1 MEKKNNKVKNKN
13 TNKKNKA
20 IKTNKKQSESLLEK
34 TQELFTKLEDSIFE
48 DVEEDNNNKSG
59 KFYFSVFEMV
69 CFVIIAILF
78 GIIIGYVIMYTR
90 GNHNDAN
97 LREIT
102 STYNN
107 IVDNYYD
114 KVDKEK
120 LMNGAIQGMVEALGD
135 PYSNYYDENNTDTFN
150 QTVDGSFVGIGVVV
164 VFDGE
169 YNKVVEVN
177 EGQPADK
184 AGMKVDDIIYKI
196 EGSDV
201 KGLYGKKFTD
211 LVRGKKGTPINI
223 TVKRGEEEIDLEI
236 KREIIE
242 ITCVTGNIIEN
253 SDGKI
258 GYIKVDN
265 FSAVSYKQFNKTLK
279 RLEDDGINSL
289 IIDVR
294 NNPGGHLS
302 EVSKVLNLFFDKKTV
317 LYQIQTKKKTKK
329 VYAKTNTSRSYPVVV
344 LVNNSSASASE
355 VLAAA
360 FKEKY
365 KNATIIGQTT
375 YGKGT
380 VQKSQNLTGGT
391 SFKYTTEKWLTP
403 KGKWLNKEGL
413 VPDKIVSPSDEYLNN
428 PVFENDNQL
437 QEAVNV
443 LKESK

>member
-1 MEKKNNKVKNKN
+1 MEKKN
-13 TNKKNKA
+13 TNSKKNDTKKK
-20 IKTNKKQSESLLEK
+20 IVKTSKKQSESLLEK

-48 DVEEDNNNKSG
+48 EVEEDNNNKSG

-69 CFVIIAILF
+69 CFVLISILF

-90 GNHNDAN
+90 GNHNDPN

-102 STYNN
+102 SNN

-114 KVDKEK
+114 KVDKDK
-120 LMNGAIQGMVEALGD
+120 LTNGAIKGMVEALDD
-135 PYSNYYDENNTDTFN
+135 PYSNYYDEDNTDSFN

-169 YNKVVEVN
+169 YNKVIEVN
-177 EGQPADK
+177 EGQPAEK
-184 AGMKVDDIIYKI
+184 AGMQVDDIIYKI
-196 EGSDV
+196 EGTDV

-236 KREIIE
+236 KRDVIE
-242 ITCVTGNIIEN
+242 ITCVTGNTIDN
-253 SDGKI
+253 TDGKI

-265 FSAVSYKQFNKTLK
+265 FSAVSYKQFEKTLK

-302 EVSKVLNLFFDKKTV
+302 EVSKILNLFFDKKTV
-317 LYQIQTKKKTKK
+317 LYQIETKKKTKK
-329 VYAKTNTSRSYPVVV
+329 YYAKTNTSRSYPVVV

-365 KNATIIGQTT
+365 KKATIIGQTT

-380 VQKSQNLTGGT
+380 VQKSQNLSGGT
-391 SFKYTTEKWLTP
+391 SYKYTTEKWLTP
-403 KGKWLNKEGL
+403 KGKWINREGL
-413 VPDKIVSPSDEYLNN
+413 APDIFVQPSEEYTSN

-437 QEAVNV
+437 QEAVNK
-443 LKESK
+443 LKESKK

>member
-13 TNKKNKA
+13 TNTKNKA

-169 YNKVVEVN
+169 YNKVIEVN

-223 TVKRGEEEIDLEI
+223 TVKRGEEEIELEI
-236 KREIIE
+236 KREVIE
-242 ITCVTGNIIEN
+242 ITCVTGNIIDN

-265 FSAVSYKQFNKTLK
+265 FSAVSYKQFNKILK

-302 EVSKVLNLFFDKKTV
+302 EVSKVLNLFFDK
-317 LYQIQTKKKTKK
+317 
-329 VYAKTNTSRSYPVVV
+329 
-344 LVNNSSASASE
+344 ASASE

-413 VPDKIVSPSDEYLNN
+413 VPDKIVSPSDEYLND

>member
-1 MEKKNNKVKNKN
+1 MEKKSTKVTKKDTKKKN
-13 TNKKNKA
+13 T
-20 IKTNKKQSESLLEK
+20 KTSKRQNESLLEK

-48 DVEEDNNNKSG
+48 EVEEDKNNKSG

-69 CFVIIAILF
+69 CFVLISILF

-90 GNHNDAN
+90 DNHNDAN

-135 PYSNYYDENNTDTFN
+135 PYSSYYDVDNTDNFN

-164 VFDGE
+164 QFDGE
-169 YNKVVEVN
+169 YNKVIEVN
-177 EGQPADK
+177 EGQPAEK
-184 AGMKVDDIIYKI
+184 AGIKVDDIIYKI
-196 EGSDV
+196 EGNDV

-211 LVRGKKGTPINI
+211 LVRGKKGTNINI
-223 TVKRGEEEIDLEI
+223 TVKRGEEEIEFNL
-236 KREIIE
+236 KRETIE
-242 ITCVTGNIIEN
+242 ITCVTGNIIGN
-253 SDGKI
+253 TDGKV
-258 GYIKVDN
+258 GYIKIDN
-265 FSAVSYKQFNKTLK
+265 FSAVSYKQFKKTLK
-279 RLEDDGINSL
+279 GLESENINSL

-294 NNPGGHLS
+294 DNPGGHLS
-302 EVSKVLNLFFDKKTV
+302 EVSKILDLFFDKKTV

-329 VYAKTNTSRSYPVVV
+329 IYAKTNTKRDYPVAV

-360 FKEKY
+360 FKDNY
-365 KNATIIGQTT
+365 KKATIIGITT

-380 VQKSQNLTGGT
+380 VQKSQNLSGGT

-403 KGKWLNKEGL
+403 KGKWINREGL
-413 VPDKIVSPSDEYLNN
+413 IPDLYVEPSDDYINN

-437 QEAVNV
+437 QEAVNK
-443 LKESK
+443 LKESKK